1 MLIVNLI
8 EESVIQIN
16 GETMMIVDV
25 SVKNIMYEKKIM
37 SETLPHVVV
46 EIENMQL
53 VLWTIQ
59 PLHVMKL

>member
-16 GETMMIVDV
+16 GKTMMIVDV
-25 SVKNIMYEKKIM
+25 SVKNTMYEKKIM

-46 EIENMQL
+46 EIENMQ
-53 VLWTIQ
+53 
-59 PLHVMKL
+59 